1 MEFFQ
6 FHPTGL
12 AGLGVLLSE
21 AARGE
26 GGILRNSDN
35 ERFMERY
42 APTIKDLAPRD
53 MVARAMANEVREGR
67 GAGPDKAY
75 VYLDLTHLPRE
86 QIDAKLPDI
95 TEFARTYLGVEPYTE
110 MIPVFPTAH
119 YAMGGIP
126 TNIKGEALAD
136 NHTVIPG
143 LYAAGEVACV
153 SVHGANRLG
162 TNSLLDI
169 NVFGRRAGIYA
180 AEYAASTDF
189 DDIVEERPEGRVV
202 DMIEQMRDAGGSE
215 RVAAIRQELQATMD
229 INAQVYRTEGSLKQ
243 ALADIEGLKVRY
255 ASVSVQD
262 KGKRFNTDLLE
273 AIELGFLLDLAE
285 VLVVSALARNESRG
299 GHFREDYPTRD
310 DVNFMR
316 HTMAYREPDGDGS
329 PDPPRLQARHRDPL
343 QADGAQVLMA
353 TDTDTATEAGA
364 APAQSTTAMTV
375 TVKILRYNPEVS
387 EESTWESYQVSA
399 EPTDRV
405 LDALHK
411 VKWDIDGSL
420 TFRRSCAHGVCG
432 SDAMRINGKN
442 RLACK
447 TLLKDVNPSQP
458 ITVEPIKGLPVLK
471 DLVVDMEPFFAAYR
485 SVMPFLVTTGNE
497 PTRER
502 LQSQKDRD
510 RFDDTTKCILCA
522 ACTTSCPVYWADG
535 QYFGPQA
542 IVGAH
547 RFIFDS
553 RDEGTDQ
560 RLEILNDK
568 EGVWR
573 CRTTFNCT
581 EACPRGIEV
590 TKAIQEVK
598 RALIFRR

>member
-1 MEFFQ
+1 M
-6 FHPTGL
+6 
-12 AGLGVLLSE
+12 
-21 AARGE
+21 
-26 GGILRNSDN
+26 
-35 ERFMERY
+35 
-42 APTIKDLAPRD
+42 
-53 MVARAMANEVREGR
+53 
-67 GAGPDKAY
+67 
-75 VYLDLTHLPRE
+75 
-86 QIDAKLPDI
+86 
-95 TEFARTYLGVEPYTE
+95 
-110 MIPVFPTAH
+110 
-119 YAMGGIP
+119 
-126 TNIKGEALAD
+126 
-136 NHTVIPG
+136 
-143 LYAAGEVACV
+143 
-153 SVHGANRLG
+153 
-162 TNSLLDI
+162 
-169 NVFGRRAGIYA
+169 
-180 AEYAASTDF
+180 AASTT
-189 DDIVEERPEGRVV
+189 
-202 DMIEQMRDAGGSE
+202 
-215 RVAAIRQELQATMD
+215 TM
-229 INAQVYRTEGSLKQ
+229 E
-243 ALADIEGLKVRY
+243 
-255 ASVSVQD
+255 
-262 KGKRFNTDLLE
+262 
-273 AIELGFLLDLAE
+273 
-285 VLVVSALARNESRG
+285 
-299 GHFREDYPTRD
+299 
-310 DVNFMR
+310 
-316 HTMAYREPDGDGS
+316 
-329 PDPPRLQARHRDPL
+329 
-343 QADGAQVLMA
+343 
-353 TDTDTATEAGA
+353 
-364 APAQSTTAMTV
+364 V

-387 EESTWESYQVSA
+387 EESSWESYQVTA

-411 VKWDIDGSL
+411 VKWDLDGSL

-485 SVMPFLVTTGNE
+485 SVMPFLVTSGNE

-502 LQSQKDRD
+502 IQSQADRE

-522 ACTTSCPVYWADG
+522 ACTTSCPVYWSDG

-553 RDEGTDQ
+553 RDEGGDQ

>member
-1 MEFFQ
+1 M
-6 FHPTGL
+6 
-12 AGLGVLLSE
+12 S
-21 AARGE
+21 
-26 GGILRNSDN
+26 
-35 ERFMERY
+35 
-42 APTIKDLAPRD
+42 
-53 MVARAMANEVREGR
+53 
-67 GAGPDKAY
+67 
-75 VYLDLTHLPRE
+75 
-86 QIDAKLPDI
+86 
-95 TEFARTYLGVEPYTE
+95 
-110 MIPVFPTAH
+110 
-119 YAMGGIP
+119 
-126 TNIKGEALAD
+126 
-136 NHTVIPG
+136 
-143 LYAAGEVACV
+143 
-153 SVHGANRLG
+153 
-162 TNSLLDI
+162 
-169 NVFGRRAGIYA
+169 
-180 AEYAASTDF
+180 
-189 DDIVEERPEGRVV
+189 
-202 DMIEQMRDAGGSE
+202 
-215 RVAAIRQELQATMD
+215 
-229 INAQVYRTEGSLKQ
+229 
-243 ALADIEGLKVRY
+243 
-255 ASVSVQD
+255 
-262 KGKRFNTDLLE
+262 
-273 AIELGFLLDLAE
+273 
-285 VLVVSALARNESRG
+285 
-299 GHFREDYPTRD
+299 
-310 DVNFMR
+310 
-316 HTMAYREPDGDGS
+316 
-329 PDPPRLQARHRDPL
+329 
-343 QADGAQVLMA
+343 
-353 TDTDTATEAGA
+353 TDTAADTSTGP
-364 APAQSTTAMTV
+364 APSTTTMTV

-387 EESTWESYQVSA
+387 EESRWESYQVTA

-411 VKWDIDGSL
+411 VKWDLDGSL

-447 TLLKDVNPSQP
+447 TLLKDVNPGQP

-502 LQSQKDRD
+502 IQTQADRE

-522 ACTTSCPVYWADG
+522 ACTTSCPVYWSDG

-553 RDEGTDQ
+553 RDEGGDQ
-560 RLEILNDK
+560 RLEILNDR